1 MKVATARPDSFDR
14 NHVAGRY
21 IWLAP
26 LVLFTITILARL
38 PGLAD
43 LPMNDEFYTLL
54 AARGWL
60 LEGQP
65 QIADGL
71 YPRAELFTI
80 LTAQA
85 FAALGESFVVARLPA
100 LVAGGLLVVLVF
112 IWTRA
117 HAGHLAAWIAAL
129 LLALAPIDGHVS
141 TMARFY
147 TIHGLLFWLAAIGVF
162 ALTDL
167 PMSWLR
173 RAGLALAIGFC
184 LLLAL
189 HLQPLTLIGAGG
201 LALWL
206 AGAAGLP
213 WLRAQRRDPRRFWL
227 LLGGLALGGILGV
240 VVVLQSGIAQE
251 MLSRYRWTPVHSE
264 GVSDQIWYYHLRLI
278 ERYPT
283 LWPIFP
289 FTVLL
294 ALASKP
300 RPTLFCLSV
309 FVPALAVLSFGAMK
323 HTHYLYF
330 LQPFLFVVWG
340 IALAR
345 AWRFL
350 RRCVLAATDRALR
363 QVAPALAGWPARA
376 LLIAGAVLFLLVA
389 NGAPART
396 LLKPFGVALGENERA
411 TDWTTA
417 STLLE
422 PWLRSASVILTAND
436 LHALYYLGD
445 YDFAINASRVSET
458 PSGAEFARD
467 PRTGR
472 PALGTPESLERI
484 LECYPSGLILTDT
497 FSWRASRAI
506 TDPVANLIVARTEP
520 IALPG
525 RLRLMAFSWQ
535 RQDPA
540 GPPATAD
547 CAALPEPSALGD

>member
-14 NHVAGRY
+14 NQVSNHY
-21 IWLAP
+21 IWLAS

-43 LPMNDEFYTLL
+43 LPINDEFYTLL

-60 LEGQP
+60 LEGEP
-65 QIADGL
+65 RIADGL

-80 LTAQA
+80 LTAQF
-85 FAALGESFVVARLPA
+85 FAALGESFVVARLPV

-112 IWTRA
+112 VWTRA
-117 HAGHLAAWIAAL
+117 HAGPLAAWIAGL
-129 LLALAPIDGHVS
+129 LLALAPIDGHVW

-162 ALTDL
+162 ALTDR

-173 RAGLALAIGFC
+173 RAGLALAIGVC
-184 LLLAL
+184 LLLAW
-189 HLQPLTLIGAGG
+189 HLQALTLIGTGG

-213 WLRAQRRDPRRFWL
+213 WLRAQQRVPRRFWL
-227 LLGGLALGGILGV
+227 LIGGLALGGILAAV
-240 VVVLQSGIAQE
+240 VALESGIAQE
-251 MLSRYRWTPVHSE
+251 MLRRYRWTPVHSE
-264 GVSDQIWYYHLRLI
+264 SVSDQIWYYHLRLI

-283 LWPIFP
+283 LWPLFP

-294 ALASKP
+294 ALASTP
-300 RPTLFCLSV
+300 RPTLFCLAV

-323 HTHYLYF
+323 HTHYIYF
-330 LQPFLFVVWG
+330 LQPFLFVIWG

-345 AWRFL
+345 AWRLL
-350 RRCVLAATDRALR
+350 RRCTVASADRALR
-363 QVAPALAGWPARA
+363 QVAPALAGRPARA
-376 LLIAGAVLFLLVA
+376 VLIAGAVLFLLVA

-396 LLKPFGVALGENERA
+396 LLKPFGVALGKTERA

-445 YDFAINASRVSET
+445 YDFALNASLVSET
-458 PSGAEFARD
+458 PSGQEFARD
-467 PRTGR
+467 LRTGR
-472 PALGTPESLERI
+472 PAVGAPESLERI
-484 LECYPSGLILTDT
+484 LRCYPSGLILTDT
-497 FSWRASRAI
+497 FSWREPRAI
-506 TDPVANLIVARTEP
+506 TDPMANLIVARTEP

-525 RLRLMAFSWQ
+525 RLRLKAFAWQ
-535 RQDPA
+535 HQENA
-540 GPPATAD
+540 EPPAAAD
-547 CAALPEPSALGD
+547 CAALPAPSAASD